1 MATIGKYTVQEVE
14 ARTGVP
20 AATLRQ
26 WERRY
31 GCPLPQ
37 RSPSGYRY
45 YGDEDLDRI
54 SKMKRYIDQG
64 MAASRAAALVQL
76 DAVQSDRPRPL
87 ADLRSELLAAL
98 LQLDG
103 ADADRVIGE
112 AHALYAIEAV
122 LLELYPPI
130 MAELGERWHDGRITT
145 ATEHYASSYIQGRLH
160 QLLSLAGHNAVG
172 PRVIVACAPGD
183 QHELGALTLAVM
195 LRREGYAVTYLG
207 PNNPVRD
214 LAAMAKQL
222 QAWAVMISAASP
234 DSVAQLLDQRQH
246 LRGVASVLA
255 FGGHGFDVEPSRASD
270 IGGYYLGRSLR
281 DALQNLQALRSGV
294 VNPVAP

>member
-54 SKMKRYIDQG
+54 GQMKRFIDEG
-64 MAASRAAALVQL
+64 MPASRAAALVQRGSTPN
-76 DAVQSDRPRPL
+76 DQPRPL
-87 ADLRSELLAAL
+87 ASLRSDLLGAL
-98 LQLDG
+98 LKLDG
-103 ADADRVIGE
+103 ADADRVVGE
-112 AHALYAIEAV
+112 AHALYSIEAV

-130 MAELGERWHDGRITT
+130 MVELGQRWHDGRITT
-145 ATEHYASSYIQGRLH
+145 STEHFASSYIQGRLH
-160 QLLSLAGHNAVG
+160 QLLSLAGHNSVG

-214 LAAMAKQL
+214 LAALAQQL
-222 QAWAVMISAASP
+222 QVWAVMISAASP
-234 DSVAQLLDQRQH
+234 DSVAQLLAQRQH
-246 LRGVASVLA
+246 LRGVTPLLVL
-255 FGGHGFDVEPSRASD
+255 GGYGFDSDPARAAEV
-270 IGGYYLGRSLR
+270 GGYYLGRTLR
-281 DALQNLQALRSGV
+281 EALQNLQALRSGV
-294 VNPVAP
+294 VNPVEP